1 MDPLHLCIAMGPLSV
16 YLLLMGRLNLK
27 RRPSLTT
34 GTRDFIALSIAISG
48 FVISGP
54 LELFMPETAAVYFR
68 FWIWPPLICLYFLCS
83 ILLAMLMRPRL
94 VIYNMTASRL
104 RPILETVASQIDGQS
119 CWAGQSL
126 ALPQLGVQLHIE
138 SFPAMRNVQLIAVGH
153 HQDLHGWRRLQLQL
167 RDALRTV
174 EVGTNPRGFSFVFF
188 GLLIAGMIAYAVAA
202 EPREVAQAL
211 HDFLRL

>member
-16 YLLLMGRLNLK
+16 YLLVIGWLNLK
-27 RRPSLTT
+27 GRPSLTT

-68 FWIWPPLICLYFLCS
+68 FWIWPPLICLYFLCA

-94 VIYNMTASRL
+94 VVYNMTVPHL
-104 RPILETVASQIDGQS
+104 RPILEAVAQQTDEQ
-119 CWAGQSL
+119 CRWAGQSL
-126 ALPQLGVQLHIE
+126 VLPQLGVQLHIE

-153 HQDLHGWRRLQLQL
+153 HQDLSGWRKLQLQL
-167 RDALRTV
+167 RDALREV
-174 EVGTNPRGFSFVFF
+174 KVGTNPRGFSFLFF

-202 EPREVAQAL
+202 EPLEVAQAL